1 MGKVAQAF
9 AALPVRQPTASM
21 HEGHSKPSQGKS
33 PTDLILYSSSTTGL
47 LTARMLLLPL
57 SRLSDPSAIAT
68 ISAQCNGTI
77 TYRNFYNVI
86 NRHKIR
92 NTKFATQNTQDAA
105 TVFRFS
111 YFWHIQNISKC
122 QRVSLLEQVEELN
135 EGELANR
142 GPHSFTWK
150 MASV

>member
-1 MGKVAQAF
+1 
-9 AALPVRQPTASM
+9 M
-21 HEGHSKPSQGKS
+21 HEGHSKPNQGKS
-33 PTDLILYSSSTTGL
+33 TTDLILYSSSTTEL
-47 LTARMLLLPL
+47 LRARMLLPL

-68 ISAQCNGTI
+68 ISAQCNSTI

-86 NRHKIR
+86 NRHKILD
-92 NTKFATQNTQDAA
+92 TKFPTRNTQDAA

-111 YFWHIQNISKC
+111 YFWHVQKISKC

-135 EGELANR
+135 EGELANS